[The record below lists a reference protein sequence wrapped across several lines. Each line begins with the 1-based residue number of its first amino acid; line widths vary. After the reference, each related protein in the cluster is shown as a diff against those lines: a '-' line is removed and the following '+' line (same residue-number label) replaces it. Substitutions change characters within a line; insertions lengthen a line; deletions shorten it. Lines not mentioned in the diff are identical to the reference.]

1 MGAGVVLVG
10 SDVDVVGDGMVSGIC
25 WAACSFIGL
34 GSWVGVFN
42 SECTYTERNR
52 IEMHS
57 LTVRPNH
64 RSLPFGNQR
73 CFGAIKRRIIVTA
86 EDPDAEKSPSAIP
99 EVENED
105 AILQQKN
112 LPSNVIARLRDSVFG
127 IDTLFVT
134 SVENYEA
141 DGVLFKGNLRGDPA
155 IAYAKLKA
163 RLVEEIGDQYQLFL
177 LENQEEQPVAVV
189 LPIKAVQPP
198 PSPIPDPLLS
208 FIFGITTIATTLNVN
223 DAQLFNAAFLVAKFD
238 PQQLAVAAPGTVAFL
253 LSLLAHELGHYV
265 AASKRNIAL
274 APPLF
279 IPAGLG
285 LLGSFGGITRIRGTV
300 PDRQTLAEI
309 SLAGPLAGSAVAAV
323 VMVAGLVLTKL
334 GIGGVE
340 VETGS
345 FRDSLLAGILAQ
357 SIFGDKL
364 FDTVAVNCSPLFVA
378 GWAGLIVNA
387 INVIPAGELD
397 GGRLFL
403 SLFGRRSASRMSTLS
418 FLVLGIG
425 GFNSSLALFW
435 LLLVL
440 SLQRGPVVPCEN
452 ELTPIK
458 KEGVRNLAIA
468 ALLLPALVL
477 LPYPFAAVPV
487 DPNLLSY

>member
-1 MGAGVVLVG
+1 
-10 SDVDVVGDGMVSGIC
+10 
-25 WAACSFIGL
+25 
-34 GSWVGVFN
+34 
-42 SECTYTERNR
+42 
-52 IEMHS
+52 MHS
-57 LTVRPNH
+57 LVVRPSH
-64 RSLPFGNQR
+64 RSLPTGNQR
-73 CFGAIKRRIIVTA
+73 CFGGIKRRVIVKA
-86 EDPDAEKSPSAIP
+86 EDPDAEKSPSPSP
-99 EVENED
+99 EVEKED
-105 AILQQKN
+105 ALQQKN
-112 LPSNVIARLRDSVFG
+112 LPSNVIARLRDAVFG

-134 SVENYEA
+134 AVENYEA

-155 IAYAKLKA
+155 IAYTKLKA
-163 RLVEEIGDQYQLFL
+163 RLLEEIGDQYKLFL
-177 LENQEEQPVAVV
+177 LENQEGQPVAVV
-189 LPIKAVQPP
+189 LPIEAVQPP

-208 FIFGITTIATTLNVN
+208 LIFALTTIATTLNVN

-238 PQQLAVAAPGTVAFL
+238 PEQLAIAAPGTAAFL

-265 AASKRNIAL
+265 AASKRNITL

-285 LLGSFGGITRIRGTV
+285 LLGSFGGITRIKSTI

-334 GIGGVE
+334 GIGGME

-357 SIFGDKL
+357 SMFGEKL
-364 FDTVAVNCSPLFVA
+364 FDTVAVNCNPLFVA

-425 GFNSSLALFW
+425 GFNSSLALFC

-452 ELTPIK
+452 ELSPIK
-458 KEGVRNLAIA
+458 SEGVRNLAIA
-468 ALLLPALVL
+468 ALILPALVL
-477 LPYPFAAVPV
+477 LPYPFAAAPV